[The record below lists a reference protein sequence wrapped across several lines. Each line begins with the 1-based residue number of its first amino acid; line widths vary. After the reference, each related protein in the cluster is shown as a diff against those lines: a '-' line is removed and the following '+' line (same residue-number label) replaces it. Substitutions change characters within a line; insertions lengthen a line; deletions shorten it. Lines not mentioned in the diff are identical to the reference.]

1 MCVVDMEVYS
11 AACIS
16 EVFRHGRQMQDLII
30 ASVLAE
36 VGAANHPIAN
46 LKLNERFRDFQ
57 TAANEGGKDF
67 VGQRLGASFF
77 IIRTNVDN
85 PKSPS
90 PKSRMP
96 SVTISTF
103 TVHRRHTL
111 QVHRQTPRG

>member
-1 MCVVDMEVYS
+1 
-11 AACIS
+11 
-16 EVFRHGRQMQDLII
+16 LII

-46 LKLNERFRDFQ
+46 LKLIERFRDFQ

-90 PKSRMP
+90 PKLRMP
-96 SVTISTF
+96 SVTISTLLC
-103 TVHRRHTL
+103 TGA
-111 QVHRQTPRG
+111 TPCTPSDAKGITIR